1 MSSPAP
7 VPATTPDSASLA
19 PLLNGPNRPPA
30 GAAASRQEA
39 DLTLDYLLRRMRFK
53 SDFPALSSSVS
64 RVQALAQSDTDSMQ
78 ALCDE
83 VLRDVALTQKIL
95 RVVNTAH
102 FRRAGTDPIST
113 ISRAVALIGAGG
125 VRNMALSLMLL
136 EHMHDKAHVQQLR
149 TEFLRTVMAG
159 TLASEL
165 SGSSKEAEQAY
176 LGAMFRNLG
185 RLLVAFY
192 LPEDA
197 EQIRA
202 LCRPSADKPT
212 PMAEPQAALQVLG
225 VSFDQLADKVGE
237 MWGLPNDLRTC
248 MVTPRGDVPRR
259 SLKGRPDHQWWLA
272 SMCSAATEALMH
284 TEPTHLGDALTRLQ
298 AQYASALDLH
308 GSELQDAAG
317 RARQRMTELTA
328 ALNFAVPNQPE
339 AERLI
344 DPYYI
349 DAPHGATAEGA
360 GPSASDGAAVVPN
373 LPDLPGTA
381 TADGFASPAYE
392 RTQVSAY
399 DGSLSLP
406 EQSAAVAQPMPLPD
420 QNVANVLTNGIQDL
434 TNTLLESFKLN
445 DVLHMILE
453 TMYRAMQCQRVVFC
467 LRDPRSNQLVG
478 RMGIGEDIDV
488 VKAAFKVPLTMVAGQ
503 VPDLFSVVCLKQA
516 DLLVD
521 DASVGGVAG
530 KLPRWFT
537 QHVGAPSFLL
547 LPLVLKRKGQPELVL
562 GLIYAD
568 HAQARGFQVRDREL
582 SLLRTLRNQAVMAFK
597 QTTGQ

>member
-1 MSSPAP
+1 MTSPAP
-7 VPATTPDSASLA
+7 VPATPPDTASLA
-19 PLLNGPNRPPA
+19 PLLNGPARPPA
-30 GAAASRQEA
+30 GAASSRQEA

-64 RVQALAQSDTDSMQ
+64 RVQALAQSETDSMQ

-136 EHMHDKAHVQQLR
+136 EHMQDKAHVQQLR

-165 SGSSKEAEQAY
+165 SGTSKEAEQAY

-202 LCRPSADKPT
+202 LCRPSADKPA
-212 PMAEPQAALQVLG
+212 PMEEPEAAQQVLG
-225 VSFDQLADKVGE
+225 VSFDQLADKVGQ
-237 MWGLPNDLRTC
+237 MWGLPDDLRQC
-248 MVTPRGDVPRR
+248 MVTPRGEVPRR

-272 SMCSAATEALMH
+272 SLSSAATEALMH
-284 TEPTHLGDALTRLQ
+284 TEPSHLGDALTRLQ
-298 AQYASALDLH
+298 ARYASALDLH

-328 ALNFAVPNQPE
+328 ALGFAVPNQPE
-339 AERLI
+339 AERLV
-344 DPYYI
+344 DPYYV
-349 DAPHGATAEGA
+349 DAPHGATADGER
-360 GPSASDGAAVVPN
+360 SGAAVVPE
-373 LPDLPGTA
+373 PPGLPGAA

-406 EQSAAVAQPMPLPD
+406 EQSAALAQPMPLPD
-420 QNVANVLTNGIQDL
+420 QTVANVLTNGIQDL

-488 VKAAFKVPLTMVAGQ
+488 VKAAFKVPLTIAAGQ

-521 DASVGGVAG
+521 DASVGGVAS

>member
-1 MSSPAP
+1 MPSPASAPSPVATSPAP
-7 VPATTPDSASLA
+7 LLDGPARPRVSGAS
-19 PLLNGPNRPPA
+19 PQ
-30 GAAASRQEA
+30 QEA
-39 DLTLDYLLRRMRFK
+39 ELTLDYLLRRMRFK
-53 SDFPALSSSVS
+53 SDFPSLSSSVS

-78 ALCDE
+78 SLCDE

-95 RVVNTAH
+95 RLVNTAH

-136 EHMHDKAHVQQLR
+136 DHMQDKAHVQQLR

-165 SGSSKEAEQAY
+165 SATPKEAEQAY

-185 RLLVAFY
+185 RLLVAYY

-202 LCRPSADKPT
+202 LCQASANGRPALS
-212 PMAEPQAALQVLG
+212 EPQAAQQVLG
-225 VSFDQLADKVGE
+225 VSLDQLADKVGE
-237 MWGLPNDLRTC
+237 MWGLPDTLRDC
-248 MVTPRGDVPRR
+248 MATPKGEVPRR
-259 SLKGRPDHQWWLA
+259 PLKGKPEHHWWLA
-272 SMCSAATEALMH
+272 SLSSAATEALMR
-284 TEPTHLGDALTRLQ
+284 TEPVALGETLMALQT
-298 AQYASALDLH
+298 QYAAALDLH

-317 RARQRMTELTA
+317 RARKRMTELTE
-328 ALNFAVPNQPE
+328 ALSFAVPPQAE
-339 AERLI
+339 AERLV
-344 DPYYI
+344 DPFYV
-349 DAPHGATAEGA
+349 DAPQGEGA
-360 GPSASDGAAVVPN
+360 PGEAPPVSRAERDPAGAAPS
-373 LPDLPGTA
+373 A
-381 TADGFASPAYE
+381 TADGFANPSYE

-399 DGSLSLP
+399 DGSVSLP
-406 EQSAAVAQPMPLPD
+406 EQSSAMAQPMPLPD
-420 QNVANVLTNGIQDL
+420 QTVANVLTNGIQDL

-478 RMGIGEDIDV
+478 RMGIGEDIEV
-488 VKAAFKVPLTMVAGQ
+488 VKAAFKVPLTIAAGQ
-503 VPDLFSVVCLKQA
+503 TPDLFSVVCLKQA

-521 DASVGGVAG
+521 DVNVGGVAA

-547 LPLVLKRKGQPELVL
+547 LPLVLKRKGQPEVVL

>member
-7 VPATTPDSASLA
+7 VPATHPVPASLA
-19 PLLNGPNRPPA
+19 SLHNGPARPPA
-30 GAAASRQEA
+30 GAAASQQEA

-136 EHMHDKAHVQQLR
+136 EHMQDKAHVQQLR

-165 SGSSKEAEQAY
+165 SGTSKEAEQAY

-197 EQIRA
+197 EQVRA
-202 LCRPSADKPT
+202 LCRPSADRPS
-212 PMAEPQAALQVLG
+212 PMDEPQAAQQVLG
-225 VSFDQLADKVGE
+225 VSFDQLADKVGQ
-237 MWGLPNDLRTC
+237 MWGLPDELREC
-248 MVTPRGDVPRR
+248 MTTPRGEVPRR
-259 SLKGRPDHQWWLA
+259 SLKGRPDHLWWLA
-272 SMCSAATEALMH
+272 SLSSAATEALMH
-284 TEPTHLGDALTRLQ
+284 TEPKHLGDALTRLQ

-317 RARQRMTELTA
+317 RARHRMTELTA
-328 ALNFAVPNQPE
+328 ALSFAVPNQPE

-349 DAPHGATAEGA
+349 DAPHGGTAEGA
-360 GPSASDGAAVVPN
+360 GPSARDGAAVVPH
-373 LPDLPGTA
+373 LPDLPATA
-381 TADGFASPAYE
+381 TVDGFASPAYE
-392 RTQVSAY
+392 RTQVAAY

-406 EQSAAVAQPMPLPD
+406 EQSAALAQPMPLSD
-420 QNVANVLTNGIQDL
+420 QTVANVLTNGIQDL

-467 LRDPRSNQLVG
+467 LRDPRNNQLVG
-478 RMGIGEDIDV
+478 RLGLGEDIDV
-488 VKAAFKVPLTMVAGQ
+488 VKAAFKVPLTMAAGQ
-503 VPDLFSVVCLKQA
+503 APDLFSVVCLKQA

-521 DASVGGVAG
+521 DASVGGVAS

-547 LPLVLKRKGQPELVL
+547 LPLVLKRKGQPEVVL